1 MAPSTG
7 PLKDFPK
14 TMDLDEKTMLSI
26 ARMITY
32 VTVCSTP
39 RYKKSNPYY
48 NKTPPEMRYENIF
61 LDAKRVDE
69 WLSNPDWRLFKD
81 NDNKSICKKCEE

>member
-1 MAPSTG
+1 MEPLQG
-7 PLKDFPK
+7 HLKDFPK

-39 RYKKSNPYY
+39 TYTKSNPHYD
-48 NKTPPEMRYENIF
+48 KTPPEMRYENIF
-61 LDAKRVDE
+61 LDAKRVDK
-69 WLSNPDWRLFKD
+69 WLSSPDWRSFKAD
-81 NDNKSICKKCEE
+81 DNKTLCKKCEE